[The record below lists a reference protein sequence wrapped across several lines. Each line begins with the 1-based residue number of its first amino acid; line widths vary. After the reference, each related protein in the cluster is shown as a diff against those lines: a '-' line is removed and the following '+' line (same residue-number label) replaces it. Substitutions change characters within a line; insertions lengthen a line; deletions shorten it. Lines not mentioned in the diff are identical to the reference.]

1 MKKEGGEGAVSLMGG
16 EGQQVRALPRFLWL
30 KLYNFNDMAFYK
42 KMYNKKMQV
51 YYPHAVT
58 MGDPVD
64 TKTIATRL
72 AQISTVSLADVAAVL
87 ACLPEVMAE
96 YMGQGKSVR
105 LEGLGTFRIGLDT
118 VGVTTEEEFDFQKQV
133 KAIRVRFNPQREG
146 ATTKGGMPTRALV
159 PAGME
164 WTLWS
169 GVEDGAS
176 PGGGSTDDG
185 LGEDDGNH
193 QLE

>member
-1 MKKEGGEGAVSLMGG
+1 
-16 EGQQVRALPRFLWL
+16 
-30 KLYNFNDMAFYK
+30 MAFYK

-87 ACLPEVMAE
+87 ACLPEVMAD

-105 LEGLGTFRIGLDT
+105 LEGLGTFRIALDT
-118 VGVTTEEEFDFQKQV
+118 VGVATEEEFDFQKQV
-133 KAIRVRFNPQREG
+133 KAVRVRFTPTREG
-146 ATTKGGMPTRALV
+146 AQTKGGSATRALV
-159 PAGME
+159 PAGIE

-169 GVEDGAS
+169 GVQDEAAS
-176 PGGGSTDDG
+176 GTGT
-185 LGEDDGNH
+185 GEDDGDH
-193 QLE
+193 QLG